1 MSHPPVIQSPGLAT
15 KIKDRLIQQALERRA
30 QSIDADE
37 LRRNSPPPIPRIPRE
52 SRTTANIPDAWSRF
66 DEHPGY
72 QRYRLIRDGAR
83 KVGIANPFFQVQD
96 GVSGATALV
105 EGKDC
110 LNFSGYN
117 YLGLCGH
124 PEVDQ
129 AAIDAIRRC
138 GTSVSASRIVSGERQ
153 IHRDLEKQLATL
165 YGADDCLAM
174 VSGHA
179 TTVTT
184 LGYLFGPRDLIV
196 HDAFIHNCA
205 VEGARLS
212 GAKRL
217 SFPHN
222 DWQALNDILERSR
235 NEHERVCVIIE
246 GLYSMDGDFPDLP
259 HFIEVKKRHRT
270 FLMVDEAHSLGVM
283 GQNGLGISEHFGT
296 DPADVDIWMGTLS
309 KALAGCGGYVAGE
322 QALIDNLRHAAPGF
336 VYSVGMSPP
345 VAAASLAAL
354 EIMLREPK
362 RVKRLHEVGAYFLS
376 KARQA
381 GIDTGLSTGFSIIPA
396 ITGSSLRAA
405 RLSHAMRNHGINV
418 QPILYPA
425 VSEKAARLR
434 FFMCSEHTEEQIDRT
449 LQSLAL
455 EWGRI

>member
-1 MSHPPVIQSPGLAT
+1 MSQLRTITGPGLAS

-30 QSIDADE
+30 QSIDEDE
-37 LRRNSPPPIPRIPRE
+37 LRRTAPLTTE
-52 SRTTANIPDAWSRF
+52 TTAVRSTSAIPEAWTRF

-72 QRYRLIRDGAR
+72 QRYKLIRDGAR
-83 KVGIANPFFQVQD
+83 KIGIANPFFQVQD
-96 GVSGATALV
+96 GVSSATTRLEDKELV
-105 EGKDC
+105 
-110 LNFSGYN
+110 NFSGYN

-124 PEVDQ
+124 PEVNAAAT
-129 AAIDAIRRC
+129 AAIADA
-138 GTSVSASRIVSGERQ
+138 GTSVSASRIVSGERKVHQ
-153 IHRDLEKQLATL
+153 RLERALADLYE
-165 YGADDCLAM
+165 ADDCVAM

-184 LGYLFGPRDLIV
+184 IGYLFGPRDLIV
-196 HDAFIHNCA
+196 HDALIHNCA
-205 VEGARLS
+205 VEGAKLS
-212 GAKRL
+212 GAKRF

-222 DWQALNDILERSR
+222 DWQALDKILERCR
-235 NEHERVCVIIE
+235 HEHERVCVIIE

-259 HFIEVKKRHRT
+259 KFIEIKKKHRA

-283 GQNGLGISEHFGT
+283 GDRGLGIREHFSVN
-296 DPADVDIWMGTLS
+296 PREVDIWMGTLS
-309 KALAGCGGYVAGE
+309 KALAGCGGYIAGE

-354 EIMLREPK
+354 KVMLREPE
-362 RVKRLHEVGAYFLS
+362 RVRRLHEVGAYFLS
-376 KARQA
+376 KARQL

-405 RLSHAMRNHGINV
+405 RLCHALRGHGINV

-449 LQSLAL
+449 LEALAL
-455 EWGRI
+455 EWSKN

>member
-1 MSHPPVIQSPGLAT
+1 MNSSRTLSGPGLAS

-30 QSIDADE
+30 QSIE
-37 LRRNSPPPIPRIPRE
+37 TEE
-52 SRTTANIPDAWSRF
+52 SRRQARPEHGGNGTSGIPDAWTRF

-72 QRYRLIRDGAR
+72 QRYKLIRDGAR
-83 KVGIANPFFQVQD
+83 KIGVANPFFQVQE
-96 GVSGATALV
+96 GVSSATTHI
-105 EGKDC
+105 EGREC
-110 LNFSGYN
+110 INFSGYN

-124 PEVDQ
+124 PEVNAAAT
-129 AAIDAIRRC
+129 AAIEAA
-138 GTSVSASRIVSGERQ
+138 GTSVSASRIVSGERTV
-153 IHRDLEKQLATL
+153 HGELERSLADL
-165 YGADDCLAM
+165 YRADDCLVM

-184 LGYLFGPRDLIV
+184 LGYLFGPRDLII

-205 VEGARLS
+205 LEGARLS

-222 DWQALNDILERSR
+222 DWQALDKLLERCR
-235 NEHERVCVIIE
+235 HEHERVCVVIE

-259 HFIEVKKRHRT
+259 KFIEIKKRHRA

-283 GQNGLGISEHFGT
+283 GSRGFGIYEHF
-296 DPADVDIWMGTLS
+296 DINPNDVDIWMGTLS
-309 KALAGCGGYVAGE
+309 KALAGCGGYIAGE

-336 VYSVGMSPP
+336 VYSVGMPPP

-354 EIMLREPK
+354 QLLQREPE
-362 RVKRLHEVGAYFLS
+362 RVQRLHEVGAHFLS
-376 KARQA
+376 KARQL

-405 RLSHAMRNHGINV
+405 RLTHAMRGHGVNV

-449 LQSLAL
+449 LEALAL
-455 EWGRI
+455 EWSRT

>member
-1 MSHPPVIQSPGLAT
+1 MSETRTIAGPGLAS
-15 KIKDRLIQQALERRA
+15 KVKDRLIQQALERRA
-30 QSIDADE
+30 RAIDENAE
-37 LRRNSPPPIPRIPRE
+37 RP
-52 SRTTANIPDAWSRF
+52 TTATADRPASLRAPADNIPDAWTRF

-72 QRYRLIRDGAR
+72 QRYRLVLDGAR
-83 KVGIANPFFQVQD
+83 KIGVANPFFQVQD
-96 GVSGATALV
+96 GVSSATAWMD
-105 EGKDC
+105 GKEV

-124 PEVDQ
+124 PEVNAAAN
-129 AAIDAIRRC
+129 AAIAAA
-138 GTSVSASRIVSGERQ
+138 GTSVSASRIVSGERSV
-153 IHRDLEKQLATL
+153 HRDLERALAGL
-165 YGADDCLAM
+165 YEAEDCVAM

-196 HDAFIHNCA
+196 HDALIHNCA
-205 VEGARLS
+205 LEGAKLS

-222 DWQALNDILERSR
+222 DWQALDKILARCR
-235 NEHERVCVIIE
+235 HEHERVCVVIE

-259 HFIEVKKRHRT
+259 GFITVKKNHRA

-283 GQNGLGISEHFGT
+283 GEQGLGLREHFSV
-296 DPADVDIWMGTLS
+296 DPAEVDIWMGTLS
-309 KALAGCGGYVAGE
+309 KALAGCGGYIAGQ
-322 QALIDNLRHAAPGF
+322 QALIDNLRHNAPGF
-336 VYSVGMSPP
+336 VYSVGMPPP

-354 EIMLREPK
+354 RIMRREPE
-362 RVKRLHEVGAYFLS
+362 RVRRLHELGAYFLG
-376 KARQA
+376 KARRL

-405 RLSHAMRNHGINV
+405 RLCHALRGHGINV

-449 LQSLAL
+449 LDALAL
-455 EWGRI
+455 EWSKN

>member
-1 MSHPPVIQSPGLAT
+1 MSETKTAPGPFLSRGT
-15 KIKDRLIQQALERRA
+15 KERLIEQALRRRSLEESPDGRV
-30 QSIDADE
+30 QLPKKQPEGVPDE
-37 LRRNSPPPIPRIPRE
+37 WI
-52 SRTTANIPDAWSRF
+52 RF

-72 QRYRLIRDGAR
+72 QRYRVIRDGAR
-83 KVGIANPFFQVQD
+83 KIGVANPFFQPQEA
-96 GVSGATALV
+96 VSGATALIDGSEHV
-105 EGKDC
+105 
-110 LNFSGYN
+110 NFAGYN

-124 PEVDQ
+124 AEVNE
-129 AAIDAIRRC
+129 AATHAIRQY

-153 IHRDLEKQLATL
+153 IHRDLEKELAAL
-165 YGADDCLAM
+165 YEADDCLAM

-179 TTVTT
+179 TAVTT

-196 HDAFIHNCA
+196 HDALIHNCA

-222 DWQALNDILERSR
+222 DWQALDAILERSR
-235 NEHERVCVIIE
+235 REHERVCVVVE

-259 HFIEVKKRHRT
+259 RFVDVKKRHRA

-283 GQNGLGISEHFGT
+283 GKSGLGIAQHFGMN
-296 DPADVDIWMGTLS
+296 PGEVDIWMGTLS
-309 KALAGCGGYVAGE
+309 KALAGCGGYIAGE
-322 QALIDNLRHAAPGF
+322 HALIDNLRHAAPGF

-345 VAAASLAAL
+345 LAAAAVAALRV
-354 EIMLREPK
+354 MLREPH
-362 RVKRLHEVGAYFLS
+362 RVQRLHELGAYFLS
-376 KARQA
+376 KARQS
-381 GIDTGLSTGFSIIPA
+381 GIDTGLSSGLSIIPT

-405 RLSHAMRNHGINV
+405 RLSHAMRRHRINV

-434 FFMCSEHTEEQIDRT
+434 FFVCSDHTEEQIDRT
-449 LQSLAL
+449 LDALAL
-455 EWGRI
+455 EWGRL